1 MLHLVHRQSIFAFHR
16 QDRKSNAAGS
26 RSGLRLAIDQDRLLP
41 SAGRLVGAVD
51 AAGPATRAFHALP
64 QFFAGAVD
72 AALASCGLFRI
83 IDPADELIAPEWR
96 QAFPERENLWVGAH
110 GRL

>member
-1 MLHLVHRQSIFAFHR
+1 MLQLVHRQSIFAFHR

-41 SAGRLVGAVD
+41 WAGRLVGAVD
-51 AAGPATRAFHALP
+51 AAGPATGAFLALP
-64 QFFAGAVD
+64 QFFACAVD
-72 AALASCGLFRI
+72 AALASCGLFCI
-83 IDPADELIAPEWR
+83 IDPADELVAPEWR
-96 QAFPERENLWVGAH
+96 QAFPKRKDLRVSAH

>member
-1 MLHLVHRQSIFAFHR
+1 MLHLAHRQSIFAFHR
-16 QDRKSNAAGS
+16 QDRKSNVVGS

-51 AAGPATRAFHALP
+51 AACPATGAFLALP

-72 AALASCGLFRI
+72 PALASCRLFCI
-83 IDPADELIAPEWR
+83 IDPADEFVASDWR
-96 QAFPERENLWVGAH
+96 QAFPKRKDLRVSAH